1 MNKLLSFSL
10 FLALAAGAAAQQK
23 PAPKKPAQGQ
33 KKETAQPAKKAAPQQ
48 AKQEA
53 AVAVSTK
60 PADARAGEMKQA
72 DPAAE
77 ILEKLKAWDAKL
89 ETLKADFTQEVNF
102 TEAGLKQSIQGTL
115 RYIKPNLLRIEHL
128 KPASQIVV
136 TDKADIWI
144 YKPADNQAVRTS
156 WDAWRRTQDQNFSG
170 ILDFGNYAAL
180 TAKNSTVVTPS
191 RDGGPVTIVFTPR
204 SGAGYTLTL
213 RLSPQDH
220 FPVEAELSVDGT
232 IIKTRLSSAE
242 KNAAVDREIF
252 KFSPPK
258 GVEVLEFKN
267 Q

>member
-1 MNKLLSFSL
+1 MNRLLTPFL
-10 FLALAAGAAAQQK
+10 ILALAAGASAQQK
-23 PAPKKPAQGQ
+23 PAPKKAAQGP
-33 KKETAQPAKKAAPQQ
+33 KKETAQPAKKTAPQP
-48 AKQEA
+48 AKKET

-60 PADARAGEMKQA
+60 PASAQAGEKQA

-77 ILEKLKAWDAKL
+77 IIEKLKAWDSRL

-102 TEAGLKQSIQGTL
+102 TEAGLKQSIQGNL
-115 RYIKPNLLRIEHL
+115 RYVKPNLLRIEHL
-128 KPASQIVV
+128 KPASQVVV
-136 TDKADIWI
+136 TDKTAIWI

-180 TAKNSTVVTPS
+180 TAKNSTLVTPS
-191 RDGGPVTIVFTPR
+191 KDGGPVTVVFTPR

-213 RLSPQDH
+213 RLSPQDY

-232 IIKTRLSSAE
+232 IIRTRLSAVE
-242 KNAAVDREIF
+242 KNAAVDKEIF